1 MILYHNPFNKDNIQR
16 KDKSMNKEINSEIL
30 IKKLSGKY
38 TDYYLVY
45 EKLRDV
51 LFSNFDEIT
60 IIPKTIYALIDS
72 AEGLLGVLFWKA
84 HGLEL
89 AIQTER
95 EDEYLQSASH
105 LKYSPMNKM
114 LVLNKQ
120 EDINDYLIAIFKENL
135 QKLRESK

>member
-1 MILYHNPFNKDNIQR
+1 
-16 KDKSMNKEINSEIL
+16 MNKEINSEIL